1 LLNTVIDE
9 ATLMIDG
16 SDDRKLA
23 RDMIDVHG
31 MWAAAA
37 VARENA
43 RRAALAGQLAQ
54 AKAWVKVLGMI
65 QRQQASRA

>member
-1 LLNTVIDE
+1 MLNTVIDE

-23 RDMIDVHG
+23 CDMIDVHG

-43 RRAALAGQLAQ
+43 RRAALAGQVAQ
-54 AKAWVKVLGMI
+54 AKAWVRVLGMI
-65 QRQQASRA
+65 QRQQTSRA